1 MSEEIS
7 RSRKFR
13 ELVSY
18 SARFDSGQV
27 AAQLPRLDLP
37 ALRPFLYTMLAL
49 NRRKVRD
56 DDDGLSFKTP
66 EERLSDLWRAGALWR
81 RTSGPTTVSGLDPA
95 RRGQLRACLSISLV
109 VLTR

>member
-56 DDDGLSFKTP
+56 DEDGLSFKTP
-66 EERLSDLWRAGALWR
+66 EELLSDRWRAGASWR
-81 RTSGPTTVSGLDPA
+81 PVSEPTPRT
-95 RRGQLRACLSISLV
+95 
-109 VLTR
+109 